1 MINDVSSPGFFCT
14 YHVDIHSPG
23 VNATGGFF
31 SITDLAIVNTNR
43 GATVTPYPTASATI
57 HAQDCEFGIIRDT
70 IDSISSCEFVVTAT

>member
-31 SITDLAIVNTNR
+31 AITDLAIVNTNK
-43 GATVTPYPTASATI
+43 GATVSPYPTASATI
-57 HAQDCEFGIIRDT
+57 HVQDCEFGDIRDT
-70 IDSISSCEFVVTAT
+70 LDKIPLCGFIVTPT